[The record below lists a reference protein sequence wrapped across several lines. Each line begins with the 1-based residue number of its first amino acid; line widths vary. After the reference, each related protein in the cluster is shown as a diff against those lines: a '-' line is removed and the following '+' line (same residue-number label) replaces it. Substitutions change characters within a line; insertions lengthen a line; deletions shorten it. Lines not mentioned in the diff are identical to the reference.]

1 MSELDTGALGPG
13 RIESRELEQEMRS
26 SFLDYAMSVIVSRA
40 LPDVRDG
47 LKPVHRRVLY
57 SMWTNGN
64 RPGRPYVKSANIVG
78 YVMGNFHPH
87 GDSAIYDTLVR
98 MAQPFSLRY
107 PLVDGQGNF
116 GSIDDDPAAAM
127 RYCVA
132 GETRVATERGTWRI
146 ADLAEIAPEADADVD
161 LEVLDRSG
169 HPVKA
174 SKLFHSG
181 SHPTKRLCTRDGYEL
196 TGTRNH
202 PVLCLVDLAGVPMPL
217 WKLLEEI
224 EPGDRVLVSRA
235 ARPVDAQ
242 LGAADRQEAL
252 LLGAFVSEGFVSETR
267 AGFNNVDFDFF
278 SAVAD
283 AYDAVVG
290 GRRYVR
296 RRRISSGNVLWELDV
311 QNVGSISRS
320 PLRAL
325 AGLRAAEKFVPE
337 RVWRASQAF
346 KRVFLQALFTGD
358 GSSSLLP
365 RRTIQI
371 SYSTYSDQL
380 AKDVQLL
387 LLEFGV
393 VSKLC
398 RYEKG
403 EIKVVITNRR
413 DARLFARNV
422 GFLGAKQA
430 KLDRD
435 LSQVPKESSAL
446 SHDHVPGVASYIRSD
461 NGSRWADRDWLRRH
475 NVDRIER
482 WEQRGAA
489 IMERIASAEVKAV
502 VAPLV
507 TGEYYYAE
515 VVSVEDAGVQP
526 VYSLRVDTDDHSFL
540 TNGFVS
546 HNTEAR
552 LARIAEE
559 MLQELDSDT
568 VDFEPNYDESKQIAK
583 VLPARFPNLLVNGS
597 AGIAVGMA
605 TNIPPHNLSEVIDA
619 VVTLIENPQAN
630 VEDLMKH
637 VKGPDFPTGAII
649 VGRSGIRDAFRT
661 GRGRVI
667 MRARAHIEELRGG
680 KSAIIVTELPYGVK
694 KGGDSGVISKIAELV
709 NDKVLTEIS
718 DLQDH
723 SDRTG
728 MRIQIELKRDAVPQ
742 VALNKLFKHTP
753 LQSTFGVNTVAL
765 VNGVPKTLSLLEL
778 LTHYLDFQ
786 REIVTRRS
794 KHELRQKEKRAHILQ
809 GYLIALD
816 NLDAVIALIRSSADT
831 DAARNGLMSQFDLS
845 ERQAVA
851 ILELRLRALTA
862 LERKGVEDEFSD
874 IQERIAELRDLLG
887 SEEKI
892 DALIKEELLEIKTT
906 YARGDDRRTE
916 IVAGE
921 EELELEDLIAEEDM
935 VIAITRSGYIKR
947 LPVTAYREQRRG
959 GIGVMGMDLKDEDYI
974 EHLFVASTHDYILFF
989 TSVGKVYRLKV
1000 HELPLGSRQSKGRAI
1015 VNLLPFRQDEQVRAV
1030 IQTRSFEE
1038 AEFLLF
1044 ATKNGV
1050 VKKTK
1055 LAEYNTPLKA
1065 DGIIAIKM
1073 RDGDELV
1080 AVRHADAQDD
1090 VLLVSRKGQAIR
1102 FAASDARAM
1111 GRATEG
1117 VRGMALREGDALIA
1131 AEIARDDSDLLVVTE
1146 NGYGKRTRVSEY
1158 PRKGRGGMG
1167 VKTVQLTEAR
1177 GQLAGARV
1185 VRDGYQVMLISDGG
1199 TVIRIPVEDVKRL
1212 GRSTQGVIVM
1222 RLREAEQVS
1231 SLAPV
1236 VESGDDSGNGAAE
1249 GDLDAT
1255 ASAEP
1260 GDGSIEPAD
1269 SPVEPLEPADDD
1281 A

>member
-1 MSELDTGALGPG
+1 MSELETGALGPG

-26 SFLDYAMSVIVSRA
+26 SFLGYAMHVIVSRA

-78 YVMGNFHPH
+78 YVMGNHHPH
-87 GDSAIYDTLVR
+87 GDQSIYDTLVR
-98 MAQPFSLRY
+98 LAQPFSLRY

-116 GSIDDDPAAAM
+116 GSIDDDPPAAM
-127 RYCVA
+127 RYCIA
-132 GETRVATERGTWRI
+132 SDTRIAFKHGTHRI
-146 ADLAEIAPEADADVD
+146 ADIVDAASESDNDVD
-161 LEVLDRSG
+161 LEVLDRLG
-169 HPVKA
+169 RPVSA

-181 SHPTKRLCTRDGYEL
+181 EHPTLRVRTREGYEVA
-196 TGTRNH
+196 GTHNH
-202 PVLCLVDLAGVPMPL
+202 PLLCLVSLAGVPMLL

-224 EPGDRVLVSRA
+224 EPGDRVALARA
-235 ARPVDAQ
+235 TRPVEPD
-242 LGAADRQEAL
+242 LGDRDRKTAT
-252 LLGAFVSEGFVSETR
+252 LLGAFVAEGFVSEKR
-267 AGFNNVDFDFF
+267 AGFNNIDADFF
-278 SAVAD
+278 ATVLD
-283 AYDAVVG
+283 AYDEVVG
-290 GRRYVR
+290 GPRYAYERTIV
-296 RRRISSGNVLWELDV
+296 SGSRLHELDIQDV
-311 QNVGSISRS
+311 RGLEAS
-320 PLRAL
+320 PLAELSGRKS
-325 AGLRAAEKFVPE
+325 AAKVVPD
-337 RVWRASQAF
+337 RVWRESQAF

-365 RRTIQI
+365 RKTIQI
-371 SYSTYSDQL
+371 SYSTCSEQL

-393 VSKLC
+393 VSRLC
-398 RYEKG
+398 RYAKG
-403 EIKVVITNRR
+403 EVKIVITNRR

-422 GFLGAKQA
+422 GFLGEKQA

-435 LSQVPKESSAL
+435 LAQIPRASSAL
-446 SHDHVPGVASYIRSD
+446 SSDHAPGVAAYIRSD
-461 NGSRWADRDWLRRH
+461 CGSRWADKDWLRRH

-482 WEQRGAA
+482 WEQGGTA
-489 IMERIASAEVKAV
+489 ILERIASDEVKAV
-502 VAPLV
+502 VEPLV
-507 TGEYYYAE
+507 TGDYYYAE
-515 VVSVEDAGVQP
+515 VASVEDAGVQP

-552 LARIAEE
+552 LGKLAEE
-559 MLQELDSDT
+559 MLRELDSDT
-568 VDFEPNYDESKQIAK
+568 VDFGPNYDESKREPL

-605 TNIPPHNLSEVIDA
+605 TNIPPHNLGEVVDA
-619 VVTLIENPQAN
+619 IVTLIDNPAAN

-649 VGRSGIRDAFRT
+649 VGRSGIRDAYRS
-661 GRGRVI
+661 GRGRVV

-680 KSAIIVTELPYGVK
+680 KSAIIITELPYGVK
-694 KGGDSGVISKIAELV
+694 KGGDGGVIAKIAELV

-728 MRIQIELKRDAVPQ
+728 MRIQVELKRDAVPQ

-816 NLDAVIALIRSSADT
+816 NLDAVIALIRGAADT
-831 DAARNGLMSQFDLS
+831 EAAKNGLMETFDLS
-845 ERQAVA
+845 ELQAVA

-862 LERKGVEDEFSD
+862 LERKGVEQEYKD
-874 IQERIAELRDLLG
+874 IQERIGELRALL
-887 SEEKI
+887 SNETMI
-892 DALIKEELLEIKTT
+892 DALIKDELLEL
-906 YARGDDRRTE
+906 RGIYGRTDDRRTE
-916 IVAGE
+916 IVAAE

-1015 VNLLPFRQDEQVRAV
+1015 VNLLPFRQGEAVRAV
-1030 IQTRSFEE
+1030 VQTRSFEE
-1038 AEFLLF
+1038 ARYLLF
-1044 ATKNGV
+1044 ATKKGV
-1050 VKKTK
+1050 VKKTELK
-1055 LAEYNTPLKA
+1055 AYNTPLKS

-1080 AVRHADAQDD
+1080 GVRHSSGADD
-1090 VLLVSRKGQAIR
+1090 VLMVSRLGQAIR
-1102 FAASDARAM
+1102 FAEKDVRPM
-1111 GRATEG
+1111 GRDASG
-1117 VRGMALREGDALIA
+1117 VQGMRLRGDDEVISVAIA
-1131 AEIARDDSDLLVVTE
+1131 ADDSDLLVVTE

-1167 VKTVQLTEAR
+1167 VKTVQLTAAR
-1177 GQLAGARV
+1177 GHLAGARV
-1185 VRDGYQVMLISDGG
+1185 VRDGYQVMLISTGG
-1199 TVIRIPVEDVKRL
+1199 TVIKMPVEDVKRL

-1222 RLREAEQVS
+1222 RLREGEQVS

-1236 VESGDDSGNGAAE
+1236 VESGEDETEAGHE
-1249 GDLDAT
+1249 LQ
-1255 ASAEP
+1255 P
-1260 GDGSIEPAD
+1260 PPAD
-1269 SPVEPLEPADDD
+1269 N
-1281 A
+1281 